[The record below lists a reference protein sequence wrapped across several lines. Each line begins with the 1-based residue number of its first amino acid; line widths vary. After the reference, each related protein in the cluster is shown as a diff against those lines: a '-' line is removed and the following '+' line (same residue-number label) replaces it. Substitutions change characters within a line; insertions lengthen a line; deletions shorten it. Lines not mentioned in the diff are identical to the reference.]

1 MSQFGQVSPSFSTGS
16 PMFWELPGQSRR
28 VGGSPLE
35 HGALNVLKEAGV
47 SFPSGRQMGI
57 KCA

>member
-1 MSQFGQVSPSFSTGS
+1 MSQFGQVSPNFSTGS
-16 PMFWELPGQSRR
+16 LMFWKLPGQFRR
-28 VGGSPLE
+28 VGGFPLE

-47 SFPSGRQMGI
+47 SFPGGRQMGI